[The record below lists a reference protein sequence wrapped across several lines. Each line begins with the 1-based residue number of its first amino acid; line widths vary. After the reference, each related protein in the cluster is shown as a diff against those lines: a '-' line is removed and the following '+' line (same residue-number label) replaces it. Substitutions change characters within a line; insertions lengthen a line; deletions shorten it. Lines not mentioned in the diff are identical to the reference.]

1 MTGYGAAEV
10 ALGGEQQPGRGQ
22 IRAEVRS
29 VNHRHLQCS
38 VRLPR
43 GWEQLESAVVERV
56 RARFRRG
63 RLSVSVSRTEPD
75 GIAALECLEL
85 NMERARQYVSLMES
99 AAAELGVSGQLDAN
113 TLVRL
118 PGVIRSA
125 PNQPTAS
132 GRAESRV
139 LACIEEA
146 LRGVRGMRETEG
158 RRLGAAIRKSL
169 AQVAAEIEKIEAR
182 APERLIR
189 ARDRLRARIQLLAD
203 SAEVDEDRL
212 AREVA
217 HLAERWDVAEE
228 IVRLRSHAAFFLEAM
243 EGNEGEGSR
252 QAAPG
257 KRLGFVVQEMNREAN
272 TLCAKA
278 NDSAIAASGM
288 AIKEELERIRE
299 QLENVE

>member
-1 MTGYGAAEV
+1 MIRSMTGYGAAT
-10 ALGGEQQPGRGQ
+10 GRGQ

-75 GIAALECLEL
+75 RVGPSELLEL

-99 AAAELGVSGQLDAN
+99 AAAELGVAGQLDAN

-118 PGVIRSA
+118 PGVVRAARSE
-125 PNQPTAS
+125 PSAS
-132 GRAESRV
+132 EGDESRV
-139 LACIEEA
+139 LACVEEA
-146 LRGVRGMRETEG
+146 LQGVCEMRETEG
-158 RRLGAAIRKSL
+158 RRLEAAIRRSL
-169 AQVAAEIEKIEAR
+169 ARVAGEIETIEAL
-182 APERLIR
+182 APERLVR

-203 SAEVDEDRL
+203 SVEVDEERL

-228 IVRLRSHAAFFLEAM
+228 IVRLRSHVAFFFEALE
-243 EGNEGEGSR
+243 GKGSR
-252 QAAPG
+252 QAPPG
-257 KRLGFVVQEMNREAN
+257 KRLGFVVQEMNREAS
-272 TLCAKA
+272 TVCAKA

-288 AIKEELERIRE
+288 AIREELERIRE